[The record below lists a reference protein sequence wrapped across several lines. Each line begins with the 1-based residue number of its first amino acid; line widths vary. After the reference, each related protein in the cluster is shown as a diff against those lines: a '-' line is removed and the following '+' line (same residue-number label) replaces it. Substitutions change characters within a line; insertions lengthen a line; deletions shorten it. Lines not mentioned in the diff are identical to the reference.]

1 MIVERF
7 SRILR
12 DDPQRPLIHLPLT
25 RATLTAEQVWEAA
38 VAQRSRLQKLGLG
51 CEHLL
56 VYAGSNRP
64 DAVALWLACGSLGLP
79 LMPVDAAVTLTELG
93 SIATCFGASA
103 IVLPDAANAAQELGS
118 PHAFTPNLA
127 VVVVRGAVPAPH
139 IYAGATV
146 LKLTSGSTGLPKATC
161 TTDVQLVNDAAH
173 ITGAMD
179 IRPSDRQ
186 MAAIP
191 LSHAYGI
198 GNLVLPLLLQ
208 GTAIVLRESF
218 VPHQFAADARAYGA
232 RVFPGVPFMFDHFN
246 AHQSPGSWPAG
257 LEVLI
262 SAGARLETS
271 TVRAFHG
278 SFGLKIRSFYG
289 TSETGGI
296 AYDDSPEIEDEPTV
310 GRPMPGVRITLR
322 PEEGAPENGGR
333 VHVTGDAVASGYAGG
348 EPFDAGGLGAGF
360 LTGDF
365 GRFTDRGHLVLTG
378 RVSSFINVAGRKVQP
393 EEVEGVLRSMPE
405 IDDARVVGAPDPS
418 RGQQI
423 VACIVARSGDPGVL
437 RVRQFCA
444 GRLAPHKIPRT
455 IIVLDRIPLTERGKT
470 DRRRLE
476 AAIEEHLRGTSGSG
490 VL

>member
-1 MIVERF
+1 
-7 SRILR
+7 
-12 DDPQRPLIHLPLT
+12 
-25 RATLTAEQVWEAA
+25 
-38 VAQRSRLQKLGLG
+38 
-51 CEHLL
+51 
-56 VYAGSNRP
+56 
-64 DAVALWLACGSLGLP
+64 
-79 LMPVDAAVTLTELG
+79 
-93 SIATCFGASA
+93 
-103 IVLPDAANAAQELGS
+103 
-118 PHAFTPNLA
+118 
-127 VVVVRGAVPAPH
+127 
-139 IYAGATV
+139 
-146 LKLTSGSTGLPKATC
+146 
-161 TTDVQLVNDAAH
+161 
-173 ITGAMD
+173 
-179 IRPSDRQ
+179 
-186 MAAIP
+186 
-191 LSHAYGI
+191 
-198 GNLVLPLLLQ
+198 VLPLLLQ